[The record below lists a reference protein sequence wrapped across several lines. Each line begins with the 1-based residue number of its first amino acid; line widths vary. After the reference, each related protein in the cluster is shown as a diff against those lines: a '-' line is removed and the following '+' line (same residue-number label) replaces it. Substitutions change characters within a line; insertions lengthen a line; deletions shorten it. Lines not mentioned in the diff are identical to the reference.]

1 MSTVPSQLRT
11 FCLRSPEPV
20 ARIAGAANP
29 QEPIARTLAGLGRT
43 TTMRLGLRRGQAAV
57 LPAVQTGSCGGRT
70 AARES
75 GADRQDLSET
85 LGRDGELVRS
95 AVMEMTPRSTRQP
108 FSDLAPSR
116 PPSPHQHRYVP
127 VTRSGQTHLLR
138 SRGCK
143 HLLLCLS
150 PCGGAEPNKFQWFL
164 LSELCLLL
172 LASEGNS
179 ARCHVLTLTAAGP
192 TALGQAT
199 MPAASEPTSGATSQ
213 MTQEPCLACPSSAT

>member
-1 MSTVPSQLRT
+1 MRVLWPGWVELQPCALVSVEDRQQCFQLPRPEVAVAEP
-11 FCLRSPEPV
+11 LPENPEPIVRTCRRHLV
-20 ARIAGAANP
+20 A
-29 QEPIARTLAGLGRT
+29 
-43 TTMRLGLRRGQAAV
+43 
-57 LPAVQTGSCGGRT
+57 S
-70 AARES
+70 
-75 GADRQDLSET
+75 
-85 LGRDGELVRS
+85 DGELVRS